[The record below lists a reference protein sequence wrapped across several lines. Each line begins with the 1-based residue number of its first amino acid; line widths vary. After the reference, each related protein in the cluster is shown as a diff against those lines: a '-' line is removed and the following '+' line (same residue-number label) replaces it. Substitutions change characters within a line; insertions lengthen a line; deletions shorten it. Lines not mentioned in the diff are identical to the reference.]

1 MNMRRYINKSG
12 LDLIKKS
19 EGLRLT
25 SYKCAAG
32 ILTVGWGST
41 GGHVKPGMTI
51 TAEQAEAL
59 LKSDLRR
66 FEEAVA
72 KLAPGSSDN
81 QFSALV
87 SFAFNV
93 GIDALKTSTL
103 LKLHRAGDYEGAA
116 EQFKRWNKAGG
127 KVLAGLVRRRAAE
140 AALYRSKA

>member
-1 MNMRRYINKSG
+1 MRHING
-12 LDLIKKS
+12 A
-19 EGLRLT
+19 GLRLLKSFEGCKLT
-25 SYKCAAG
+25 AYKCPAG
-32 ILTVGWGST
+32 IWTVGYGST
-41 GGHVKPGMTI
+41 GGHVKPGLTI
-51 TAEQAEAL
+51 TQEYAEGL
-59 LKSDLRR
+59 LRSDLRR

>member
-1 MNMRRYINKSG
+1 MRHING
-12 LDLIKKS
+12 A
-19 EGLRLT
+19 GLRLL
-25 SYKCAAG
+25 KQFEGCK
-32 ILTVGWGST
+32 LTAYLCPAKIWTIGFGST

-72 KLAPGSSDN
+72 RLAPGSTDN

-93 GIDALKTSTL
+93 GIDALKQSTL
-103 LKLHRAGDYEGAA
+103 LKLHKAGDYEGAA
-116 EQFKRWNKAGG
+116 EQFARWNKGGG
-127 KVLAGLVRRRAAE
+127 KILPGLVKRRAAE
-140 AALYRSKA
+140 ADLYRRKA